1 MCGYTCARCGIH
13 MFKLVCPRCVP
24 MRKLELDLT
33 CLRPSLSFPSSVCL
47 SRGLSL
53 NLKPTELEILAR
65 LADHESPEFL
75 YVDLTSARVTGIHC
89 HTRLLDVGAEELNLV
104 PHTRQQT
111 PELCL
116 RPHEHS
122 FLL

>member
-1 MCGYTCARCGIH
+1 MQ
-13 MFKLVCPRCVP
+13 
-24 MRKLELDLT
+24 KLELDLT
-33 CLRPSLSFPSSVCL
+33 CLRPLLSFPHSLCL

-53 NLKPTELEILAR
+53 NVKPTELEILAR
-65 LADHESPEFL
+65 LADCESPEFL